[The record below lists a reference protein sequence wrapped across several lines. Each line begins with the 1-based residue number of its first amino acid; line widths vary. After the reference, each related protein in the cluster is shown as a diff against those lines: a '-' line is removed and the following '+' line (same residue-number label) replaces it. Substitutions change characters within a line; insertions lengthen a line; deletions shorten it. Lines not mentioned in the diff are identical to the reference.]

1 MKYEIV
7 NGELVISGS
16 LADYGTYV
24 NGTCSQLFPFC
35 VKQHSL
41 RRRLEKDDE
50 LRREFKRTGKLL
62 QELSTVTVA

>member
-35 VKQHSL
+35 IKQHSL
-41 RRRLEKDDE
+41 RKRLERDAE
-50 LRREFKRTGKLL
+50 IRREFERTGKLP
-62 QELSTVTVA
+62 QDLSTVTAA